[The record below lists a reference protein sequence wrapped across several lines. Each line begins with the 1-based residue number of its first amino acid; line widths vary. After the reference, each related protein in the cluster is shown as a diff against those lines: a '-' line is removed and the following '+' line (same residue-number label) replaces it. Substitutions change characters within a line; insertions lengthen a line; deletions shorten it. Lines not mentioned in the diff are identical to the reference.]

1 MLSKEI
7 DRLYLLIGRVATEF
21 SSIETIWYLIFTT
34 LIHQIPRPA
43 VDAIFHQI
51 RTGHQQRQMIVAV
64 ADATLSKDSPALL
77 SIKELAVKTRIVAER
92 RNNALHSAVYITE
105 AGIPPRI
112 VAMGVSKRSPLADKN
127 IAEEI
132 ADLYRTAAH
141 LALDM
146 HALRFQM
153 INSVDPKSNLE
164 IDLAKID
171 AERLSLINRLKT
183 DPAMI
188 PTYE

>member
-105 AGIPPRI
+105 AAIPPRI
-112 VAMGVSKRSPLADKN
+112 VAAGR
-127 IAEEI
+127 
-132 ADLYRTAAH
+132 
-141 LALDM
+141 
-146 HALRFQM
+146 
-153 INSVDPKSNLE
+153 
-164 IDLAKID
+164 
-171 AERLSLINRLKT
+171 
-183 DPAMI
+183 
-188 PTYE
+188 